1 MKRSRPDEG
10 ADTVFSSSGPISPKE
25 ASEIISAAAGHL
37 QSGAFTD
44 LPMVHKFETHGYA
57 LYVYEGTN
65 DEWTLICLGTYMN
78 PLDKKGLQQITQNMS
93 MLAPFTGTN
102 ESPGWVALCLFHLI
116 DALRG
121 KKGVKK
127 VTGIGHSH
135 GGSILLCLIGIMNK
149 NPNYKICAVVAFAP
163 AKFVSEETSS
173 TWFTPETLKNM
184 GCTYNDNDWVTG
196 PRVCCDGLPIETRI
210 LQTPQTPEPETQ
222 PPASNFMKMVSTAQT
237 IVRAPFKLAKVVAAP
252 VVNPIETAR
261 QVARASGH
269 LLPQIIEAIKDS
281 QNWDGLATMLSES
294 ALLCLSRANE
304 LLEGDIRLYSS
315 T

>member
-1 MKRSRPDEG
+1 MERSKPDEG
-10 ADTVFSSSGPISPKE
+10 AATVVSNAGPISPEE
-25 ASEIISAAAGHL
+25 ASAIISAAAGHL
-37 QSGAFTD
+37 QSGAFTG
-44 LPMVHKFETHGYA
+44 LPMVHKFETHGYD
-57 LYVYEGTN
+57 LYVHKATE
-65 DEWTLICLGTYMN
+65 DEWTLICFGTYMN

-121 KKGVKK
+121 KKEVKK
-127 VTGIGHSH
+127 ITGIGHSH
-135 GGSILLCLIGIMNK
+135 GGAILLCLIGIMNK

-173 TWFTPETLKNM
+173 TFFTPETLKNM

-210 LQTPQTPEPETQ
+210 LQTPQAEEPETQ
-222 PPASNFMKMVSTAQT
+222 PPAKK
-237 IVRAPFKLAKVVAAP
+237 RKLSQVFSSAAKTVVQVAKVVGAP
-252 VVNPIETAR
+252 LAHPIETAR

-269 LLPQIIEAIKDS
+269 LLPQIIEAIEDS

-294 ALLCLSRANE
+294 ALLCLSRANK
-304 LLEGDIRLYSS
+304 LLQGDICLYS
-315 T
+315 